1 MIKNQINM
9 KTFCAILMLLVTSAS
24 FAQGFDEEVI
34 DNASPIDTNIWV
46 LLLAGLGYVF
56 YKYSKLRKYNRF

>member
-1 MIKNQINM
+1 MIKNQINI
-9 KTFCAILMLLVTSAS
+9 KTFCALLMLLVTSAS
-24 FAQGFDEEVI
+24 FAQDFDDEVV

-56 YKYSKLRKYNRF
+56 YKYRKLRSYNRL